1 MAAARQNEMN
11 VSIAVV
17 ATSPL
22 ATGGGVSYACVNA
35 GLFGSDAI
43 RLPEKV
49 SRCLNRVNPGKVVLT
64 GRQRPLL
71 LRFRTVQT
79 GLLVIRRSPFVA
91 EIYRTASE
99 DPSTSL

>member
-11 VSIAVV
+11 VSMAVV
-17 ATSPL
+17 ATRTL
-22 ATGGGVSYACVNA
+22 ATGRVVNFACVNE
-35 GLFGSDAI
+35 GLVGSDAI

-64 GRQRPLL
+64 GRQRPLR

-91 EIYRTASE
+91 EIYRNASE
-99 DPSTSL
+99 EPSTSL